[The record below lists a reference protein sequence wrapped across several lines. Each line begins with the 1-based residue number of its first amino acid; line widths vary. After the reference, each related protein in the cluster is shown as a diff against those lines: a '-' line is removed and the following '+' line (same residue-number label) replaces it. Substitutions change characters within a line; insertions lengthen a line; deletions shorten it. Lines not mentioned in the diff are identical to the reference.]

1 MHPDAPP
8 GTEPEDLASQ
18 ARRRHAFG
26 EVVEPEIEVLLRV
39 ARSLTGAESD
49 AEDLVQ
55 ETLIRAFGALDRF
68 DGRHPRAWLLTILR
82 RTHLNM
88 HRRRRPS
95 TVGDWEVLRR
105 ARPAFGSHQQPSA
118 EDSALTEDLDPAL
131 HAAMAALDERFR
143 AAVVLVDVHDLSYA
157 DAAAV
162 LDVPIGTV
170 MSRLL
175 GTAAVLTLLASGC
188 AAPAVETSVA
198 ADRPWEEVLAAAE
211 GQTVDL
217 WMWGGDERGNAYV
230 DDVLAPA
237 AAELGVTLRR
247 VPVADTRDAVRRV
260 LAERAA
266 GEEDGTVD
274 LVWVNGDNFATG
286 REAGAWACGWA
297 GTLPHAAY
305 LAEDDPLVAE
315 DFGVPTEGCE
325 SPWHKAQ
332 FAFVYDQARVEDP
345 PTSLS
350 GLLDWAEAHPGRFTY
365 PAPPDFTG
373 SVFVRHVLHAVAGEE
388 VPGRYDEDAAAEL
401 TPALWQRLR
410 EVAPSLW
417 REGRTYPRDSVAL
430 DRLFASGEV
439 DLTMTYGPATLTE
452 LVADGTFPEST
463 RVLELED
470 GTIGNAS
477 FLAMPATAGDPEGA
491 MVVAD
496 LALSPEQQALKADPG
511 VWGQFTVLDLDL
523 LEPADRAR
531 FEELPASP
539 VVPPYEELSRDAR
552 PELAS
557 DWVAPLDDGW
567 RREVVGRR

>member
-1 MHPDAPP
+1 MDYRFNDEQVLLKESLEGWLSRNYGFEQWRGLAASDLGFAETNWHTFAEMGWLGIGIPEEFGGVGFGAVERMLI
-8 GTEPEDLASQ
+8 GEAFGRHLVNEPYLASS
-18 ARRRHAFG
+18 
-26 EVVEPEIEVLLRV
+26 VL
-39 ARSLTGAESD
+39 AGSL
-49 AEDLVQ
+49 
-55 ETLIRAFGALDRF
+55 
-68 DGRHPRAWLLTILR
+68 
-82 RTHLNM
+82 M
-88 HRRRRPS
+88 
-95 TVGDWEVLRR
+95 
-105 ARPAFGSHQQPSA
+105 
-118 EDSALTEDLDPAL
+118 L
-131 HAAMAALDERFR
+131 HAGSEAQK
-143 AAVVLVDVHDLSYA
+143 
-157 DAAAV
+157 
-162 LDVPIGTV
+162 
-170 MSRLL
+170 
-175 GTAAVLTLLASGC
+175 
-188 AAPAVETSVA
+188 
-198 ADRPWEEVLAAAE
+198 AE
-211 GQTVDL
+211 WL
-217 WMWGGDERGNAYV
+217 PRM
-230 DDVLAPA
+230 
-237 AAELGVTLRR
+237 
-247 VPVADTRDAVRRV
+247 
-260 LAERAA
+260 AA
-266 GEEDGTVD
+266 GEARLALAFAETASRFDLNHVATFARRQASRWVLSGEKILVLDARAAERILILARTSGETGDRHGLGLFLIDPATEGLSLRSYTTVD
-274 LVWVNGDNFATG
+274 DRRASDIVLDGV
-286 REAGAWACGWA
+286 
-297 GTLPHAAY
+297 
-305 LAEDDPLVAE
+305 VAE
-315 DFGVPTEGCE
+315 ALIGDDGG
-325 SPWHKAQ
+325 
-332 FAFVYDQARVEDP
+332 AFHPLERC
-345 PTSLS
+345 
-350 GLLDWAEAHPGRFTY
+350 LDEAILYLCAEALGAMEALFEMTRQYAKARRQFGQ
-365 PAPPDFTG
+365 AIGDFQ
-373 SVFVRHVLHAVAGEE
+373 VIQHRLVDMRVQIECARALLLHAVAGEE

-557 DWVAPLDDGW
+557 DWVAPLDVGW